1 MTVISIHAPSR
12 ERLVRSTIDNIILYF
27 NPRSLAG
34 ATYLWILTRLV
45 LFYFNPRSLAGATE
59 QRLTLGASLIISI
72 HAPSRERQQVI
83 ARRQRAY
90 RHFNPRSLAGAT
102 RSPGGGRRWRIISIH
117 APSRERLDEY
127 LDNQM
132 NNTFQSTLPRG
143 SDPLSDYDIFSTPLI
158 SIHAPSRERLY
169 FW

>member
-117 APSRERLDEY
+117 APSRERRSIPV
-127 LDNQM
+127 
-132 NNTFQSTLPRG
+132 NNGRTAINFNPRSLAG
-143 SDPLSDYDIFSTPLI
+143 ATHFPIMIFSPR
-158 SIHAPSRERLY
+158 H
-169 FW
+169 

>member
-72 HAPSRERQQVI
+72 HAPSRERRSTAHSKAKQPD
-83 ARRQRAY
+83 
-90 RHFNPRSLAGAT
+90 FNPCSLAGAT
-102 RSPGGGRRWRIISIH
+102 GEEIRLRLQGWISIH
-117 APSRERLDEY
+117 APSRERR
-127 LDNQM
+127 
-132 NNTFQSTLPRG
+132 F
-143 SDPLSDYDIFSTPLI
+143 
-158 SIHAPSRERLY
+158 RL
-169 FW
+169 

>member
-1 MTVISIHAPSR
+1 MAFQSTLPRGSDHEKRGAEPIPVSFQSTLPRGSDLRLHYAISVQR
-12 ERLVRSTIDNIILYF
+12 RDF

-34 ATYLWILTRLV
+34 ATPSVKGREQ
-45 LFYFNPRSLAGATE
+45 AGE
-59 QRLTLGASLIISI
+59 ISI

-117 APSRERLDEY
+117 APSRERRSIPV
-127 LDNQM
+127 
-132 NNTFQSTLPRG
+132 NNGRTAINFNPRSLAG
-143 SDPLSDYDIFSTPLI
+143 ATHFPIMIFSPR
-158 SIHAPSRERLY
+158 H
-169 FW
+169 